1 MIAGGGASGTEYN
14 NIDFIT
20 IATTGNATDFGDLT
34 YISTSAAAGGSNS
47 TRAIFYGGN
56 DTPGYSN
63 VNTICFNTIATT
75 GNSVDFGD
83 TTVTTSGGSAC
94 PDATRCVMKLGN
106 SGSGS
111 TGFANIIEFVQFATT
126 GNSVDF
132 GDSVLSTLTTSRG
145 TISSAHGGL

>member
-1 MIAGGGASGTEYN
+1 MIAGGGNSGTEYN
-14 NIDFIT
+14 NLDFIT
-20 IATTGNATDFGDLT
+20 IASTGNATDFGDLT

-106 SGSGS
+106 SGNGA
-111 TGFANIIEFVQFATT
+111 TGFSNIIEFIQFATT
-126 GNSVDF
+126 GNSTDF
-132 GDSVLSTLTTSRG
+132 GDSILSTLTTSRG

>member
-83 TTVTTSGGSAC
+83 TSTNTSGGSTC
-94 PDATRCVMKLGN
+94 PDGTRCVMKLG
-106 SGSGS
+106 SGNGGN
-111 TGFANIIEFVQFATT
+111 TTTTNIIEFIQFATT
-126 GNSVDF
+126 GNSTDF
-132 GDSVLSTLTTSRG
+132 GDGILQTYSASRG
-145 TISSAHGGL
+145 TISTGHGGL